1 MQFEF
6 LEGKFKSSETQEGPL
21 SLKLVSHSLTGVSSD
36 VSSDVSSLKFRR
48 SPGSSSRSWQ
58 REPGGI
64 AVLPFLRPSRDWSGP
79 PGCPP
84 NEDLCGPRGPQSCQ

>member
-36 VSSDVSSLKFRR
+36 VSSDVSTVSSLEGPLVVPLG
-48 SPGSSSRSWQ
+48 PG
-58 REPGGI
+58 
-64 AVLPFLRPSRDWSGP
+64 
-79 PGCPP
+79 
-84 NEDLCGPRGPQSCQ
+84 RGSQVA